1 MKKHEFVNT
10 SSYRSCRGFSLF
22 EVLITVVV
30 VSIGLLGLAGLQF
43 AGLRASNQ
51 AQDHTIATHLAQ
63 DAIERIRANQ
73 VQTQIN
79 PNSYITTLTPT
90 STPTNQ
96 NCSPTAA
103 IACTSQQIV
112 QYDLFQLSQMI
123 SAAGTPVLPNALINI
138 ATNPNTVTISWGD
151 QGPNQ
156 TMIINY

>member
-1 MKKHEFVNT
+1 MKKHEFVNA

-63 DAIERIRANQ
+63 DAIERIRANRAAG
-73 VQTQIN
+73 VGAYNGT
-79 PNSYITTLTPT
+79 ITATGT
-90 STPTNQ
+90 
-96 NCSPTAA
+96 
-103 IACTSQQIV
+103 TSQDCSAGCTPAQMV

-123 SAAGTPVLPNALINI
+123 AAAGTPVLPNALINI
-138 ATNPNTVTISWGD
+138 ATNPNPVPNTVTIRWGD

>member
-1 MKKHEFVNT
+1 MKRHEFVNA

-79 PNSYITTLTPT
+79 PNAYVATLTPT

-96 NCSPTAA
+96 NCSPTAIMPCNPA
-103 IACTSQQIV
+103 QMV

-123 SAAGTPVLPNALINI
+123 AAAGTPVLPNAEINI

-156 TMIINY
+156 TMVINY

>member
-1 MKKHEFVNT
+1 MKKHEFVNA

-51 AQDHTIATHLAQ
+51 AQDYTIATHLAQ
-63 DAIERIRANQ
+63 DAIERIRANRA
-73 VQTQIN
+73 QTQID
-79 PNSYITTLTPT
+79 PNAYIATLTPT

-103 IACTSQQIV
+103 TACTSQQIA

-123 SAAGTPVLPNALINI
+123 AAAGTPVLPNAEIEI
-138 ATNPNTVTISWGD
+138 GANTVIIRWGD
-151 QGPNQ
+151 PVQ
-156 TMIINY
+156 TLRVNYQ

>member
-1 MKKHEFVNT
+1 MKKYEFVNA

-63 DAIERIRANQ
+63 DAIERIRANRIAGAGAYNA
-73 VQTQIN
+73 T
-79 PNSYITTLTPT
+79 ITD
-90 STPTNQ
+90 
-96 NCSPTAA
+96 AGR
-103 IACTSQQIV
+103 TSQDCSADCNPAQMV
-112 QYDLFQLSQMI
+112 QYDLYQLSQMI
-123 SAAGTPVLPNALINI
+123 AAAGTPVLPNALITI
-138 ATNPNTVTISWGD
+138 ATNPNTVTIRWGD

>member
-1 MKKHEFVNT
+1 MKKHEFVNA

-63 DAIERIRANQ
+63 DAIERIRANRAAGSGAY
-73 VQTQIN
+73 N
-79 PNSYITTLTPT
+79 TTITPT

-103 IACTSQQIV
+103 TACTSQQIV
-112 QYDLFQLSQMI
+112 QYDLDQLLQMI
-123 SAAGTPVLPNALINI
+123 SAAGTPVLPHAEIEI
-138 ATNPNTVTISWGD
+138 SANTVFIRWGD
-151 QGPNQ
+151 PVQ
-156 TMIINY
+156 TLRVDYQ